1 MDMPALKADALLMA
15 KKVSAPS
22 DSPRLYVGEW
32 IRASDTTPA
41 EVSREAPINEGY
53 LSGIIS
59 GNKKNPSGSKLALIA
74 RVLGITVP
82 ALYSPPPSAKL
93 LDQVA
98 DYDPEVVIRLS
109 QKRKSSSS

>member
-1 MDMPALKADALLMA
+1 MPALKADALLMA
-15 KKVSAPS
+15 KKVSPPI

-32 IRASDTTPA
+32 IRASETTPA

-59 GNKKNPSGSKLALIA
+59 GNKKNPSGAKLALIA
-74 RVLGITVP
+74 RFLGIAVP
-82 ALYSPPPSAKL
+82 ALYSAPPSAKL